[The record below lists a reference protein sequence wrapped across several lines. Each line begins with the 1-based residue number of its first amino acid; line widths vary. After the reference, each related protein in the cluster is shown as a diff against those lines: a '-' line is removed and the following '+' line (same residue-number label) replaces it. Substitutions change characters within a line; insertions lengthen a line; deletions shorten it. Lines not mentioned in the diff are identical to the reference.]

1 MRTIGALAVG
11 MALFL
16 TACAGEDTPV
26 MGGAERESAGEGTTA
41 DPVADPDETFPVVT
55 GWVDGE
61 PVDYLLQEISD
72 PEVAEL
78 MRDLT
83 GFDVQ
88 VVEELADVPR
98 SALANLYLFMNGVK
112 GPNPFG
118 FQMNVLDSTLGDPGY
133 SPLWLHTF
141 VSWNEG
147 VEPRELTSEKEILD
161 AEKAGQVTLEG
172 SDLVVNCPV
181 LPDRETSF
189 PVVTGFVDGML
200 VDYTLQ
206 EISDPEVTDLMRD
219 KTGYPLETVESLAGV
234 PQVATLYLFMNG
246 VKGPNPFG
254 FQMNVIDTIP
264 GEDGYSPLWLH
275 TFVEWAQG
283 AEPRELT
290 SEDAILEA
298 EAAGELTLE
307 TTELVI
313 NCPVVPGTERAV

>member
-1 MRTIGALAVG
+1 MPRTTGAFVVAAALLLAACG
-11 MALFL
+11 DDATPRADRMDEAMA
-16 TACAGEDTPV
+16 
-26 MGGAERESAGEGTTA
+26 TTA
-41 DPVADPDETFPVVT
+41 MAVADADDTFPIVT
-55 GWVDGE
+55 GWVHGE

-72 PEVAEL
+72 PGVADM
-78 MRDLT
+78 MRELT

-88 VVEELADVPR
+88 VVEDLADVPR
-98 SALANLYLFMNGVK
+98 SALANLYLFMNGVE

-133 SPLWLHTF
+133 SPLWRHTF
-141 VSWNEG
+141 VTWNRG
-147 VEPRELTSEKEILD
+147 VEPRELTSEEEIIE
-161 AEKAGQVTLEG
+161 AEAAGDVTLER

-181 LPDRETSF
+181 LPEGQTSF
-189 PVVTGFVDGML
+189 PIVTGFADDSL

-206 EISDPEVTDLMRD
+206 EISDPMVADMMRGLTD
-219 KTGYPLETVESLAGV
+219 YPLELVESLSGV
-234 PQVATLYLFMNG
+234 PQAANLYLFMNG
-246 VKGPNPFG
+246 LEGPNPFG
-254 FQMNVIDTIP
+254 FQMNVIDTVP
-264 GEDGYSPLWLH
+264 GDDGYSPLWLH